1 MIEPY
6 VLKPEEHPV
15 FMAAMLNGITWGFKP
30 NKDGVVDGEG
40 YCMGDLNVHAIV
52 AHLYTEDVLAI
63 DIAYMTGVPT
73 HSNPLGTA
81 TFFTQGTRSI
91 KVG

>member
-30 NKDGVVDGEG
+30 NKDGVVNGDG
-40 YCMGDLNVHAIV
+40 YCMGDLNVHTIV
-52 AHLYTEDVLAI
+52 MRLYYENVLNIEYPNLLFA
-63 DIAYMTGVPT
+63 
-73 HSNPLGTA
+73 
-81 TFFTQGTRSI
+81 QGTRSI